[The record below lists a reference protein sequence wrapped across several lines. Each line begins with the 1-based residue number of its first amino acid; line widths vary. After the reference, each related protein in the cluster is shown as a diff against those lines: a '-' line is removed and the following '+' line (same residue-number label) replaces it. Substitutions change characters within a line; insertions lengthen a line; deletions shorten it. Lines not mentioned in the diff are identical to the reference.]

1 VISIYRI
8 LTVLLI
14 FTLLVGCVVVP
25 EPVPEPELISPIDC
39 EGGHYSVRFNDWQL
53 CGCPSCKAYERG
65 TYWENKDGRMFLL
78 GEPVINPIEVFGKC
92 PKDYIEE
99 IEL

>member
-1 VISIYRI
+1 MYRI

-14 FTLLVGCVVVP
+14 FALSAGCAVVP
-25 EPVPEPELISPIDC
+25 EPVPEPEPSPIIC
-39 EGGHYSVRFNDWQL
+39 EGGHYSVRFQDWQM
-53 CGCPSCKAYERG
+53 CGCPSCEIYPEG

-78 GEPVINPIEVFGKC
+78 GESVINPIEVFGKC
-92 PKDYIEE
+92 PIDYIYE